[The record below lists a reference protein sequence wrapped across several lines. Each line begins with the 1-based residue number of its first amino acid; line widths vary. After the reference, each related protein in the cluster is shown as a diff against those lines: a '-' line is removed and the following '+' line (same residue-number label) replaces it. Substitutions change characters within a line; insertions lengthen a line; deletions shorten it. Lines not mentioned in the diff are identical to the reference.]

1 MLFVKAETKV
11 LFSNDLKP
19 LSRLILVGLKY
30 FDRGNGR
37 GCFASKE
44 VISNMLGVSL
54 WQLRTGLKELQEK
67 NYIHIDKRGQG
78 NTDVI
83 FVIDADEEEK
93 ELQSK
98 PENTADVDIKKPKS
112 SPHHYYISKQ
122 NRNRGANI
130 SKGYEKRTGTDVT
143 DRLTTSASLDLS
155 IDQPA
160 TEECHRRLQEC
171 LGYNK
176 WETYFKDAFV
186 SEETDMEVTLVI
198 PSPVI
203 YDFVVKHLSVKIN
216 QALGKNVVCTFGVGL
231 NKSLGEKA
239 NMV

>member
-1 MLFVKAETKV
+1 MHFIKAETKV

-30 FDRGNGR
+30 WDRGQGR

-98 PENTADVDIKKPKS
+98 LENTVDLDSKTPKS
-112 SPHHYYISKQ
+112 KPNPYYINKQ
-122 NRNRGANI
+122 NRNREANI

-143 DRLTTSASLDLS
+143 DSLIPSVSLELP

-160 TEECHRRLQEC
+160 TEDCHRRLQEC
-171 LGYNK
+171 LGYKK
-176 WETYFKDAFV
+176 WKTYFIDAFV

-198 PSPVI
+198 PNPVI

-216 QALGKNVVCTFGVGL
+216 QALGKNVVCTFGVRL
-231 NKSLGEKA
+231 KSLGEKA
-239 NMV
+239 NML

>member
-1 MLFVKAETKV
+1 MHFVKAETKI
-11 LFSNDLKP
+11 LFGSDLKP

-44 VISNMLGVSL
+44 TMSNMLGMSL

-83 FVIDADEEEK
+83 FVIDADEDEK
-93 ELQSK
+93 SLESTSEKSYGVDSK
-98 PENTADVDIKKPKS
+98 NSKASIPN
-112 SPHHYYISKQ
+112 YISKE
-122 NRNRGANI
+122 NELEGRNASNE
-130 SKGYEKRTGTDVT
+130 EKDKASSLTPPAPDDTPIDV
-143 DRLTTSASLDLS
+143 D
-155 IDQPA
+155 A
-160 TEECHRRLQEC
+160 TERCQKRLQAF
-171 LGYNK
+171 LRVTS

-186 SEETDMEVTLVI
+186 TKESDTEVHLVI
-198 PSPVI
+198 PSVI
-203 YDFVVKHLSVKIN
+203 VFDFLSQHYKEKLN
-216 QALGKNVVCTFGVGL
+216 QALGKNVILSVGVSRK
-231 NKSLGEKA
+231 NYLGEKA